1 MNGIVLIL
9 LISFGL
15 FSKSQSVENC
25 DETIDITN
33 GIKEGTSYVF
43 RNFTFTENDYFTN
56 SSGVFG
62 CLCHFENCVQACCP
76 RGQTLKASSN
86 RLECV
91 QETSQSYVQI
101 KGVQLTHIIQVPD
114 RRNCSDDKS
123 LIMLNATQLDLELLK
138 YGFLKWEESVFHYK
152 DYCIFSEGGDV
163 VVMACVDPEM
173 TVSFVLYCIGMIIS
187 MPFLLAT
194 FLVYAILPD
203 RNLHQRALMFYVL
216 TLLISYMLLVTI
228 NLSENINRPWCE
240 IFGYLTLYFFMV
252 SFFWMNVIC
261 FDIWYTFSGGRG
273 FVGSKR
279 TSERKR
285 LLLYSLY
292 AFGVPLLVALLVL
305 LLQSKVLSESS
316 EHNPGIGINKCF
328 LGDGWPN
335 LWYFYLEAGL
345 LVLMNIIFFTL
356 TALKIRQVKKET
368 SMLKH
373 NDSQR
378 HSYEKDKQKF
388 NLYVKLLFAM
398 GVNWSMEVISWL
410 VNWRT
415 GNNIQYIWWA
425 TDFFNAV
432 YGVFIFFM
440 FVFKKKIWKLLQRRY
455 YTFVGK
461 PHLAHTMTTTNAT
474 RTSHYS
480 STNYS
485 TTDTAVTD
493 RTNVSNGNGRGR
505 PEEMALR
512 TVT

>member
-1 MNGIVLIL
+1 MWFVFLVMAVTSKVVLSQDDYSICYAKTCIRKCCDKNYVLTKNKTGSFCNLVNETLHHPVLHDKGFGIIYRESLCNWQQFPTNAFLDEHNLTFFENGTLLVPETVWGQEHLQGIHDYCADHLNGREGVLICL
-9 LISFGL
+9 L
-15 FSKSQSVENC
+15 
-25 DETIDITN
+25 DESAIQ
-33 GIKEGTSYVF
+33 
-43 RNFTFTENDYFTN
+43 RR
-56 SSGVFG
+56 
-62 CLCHFENCVQACCP
+62 Q
-76 RGQTLKASSN
+76 
-86 RLECV
+86 RL
-91 QETSQSYVQI
+91 I
-101 KGVQLTHIIQVPD
+101 
-114 RRNCSDDKS
+114 
-123 LIMLNATQLDLELLK
+123 
-138 YGFLKWEESVFHYK
+138 
-152 DYCIFSEGGDV
+152 
-163 VVMACVDPEM
+163 
-173 TVSFVLYCIGMIIS
+173 VSIGMIIS

>member
-1 MNGIVLIL
+1 MITVLVFLVKIVLAKEVF
-9 LISFGL
+9 ISDNETDNL
-15 FSKSQSVENC
+15 CSANNNC
-25 DETIDITN
+25 FRKCCPKGDALVGDECH
-33 GIKEGTSYVF
+33 
-43 RNFTFTENDYFTN
+43 NFYMPSLPDPLTAYFPSRNDYFLI
-56 SSGVFG
+56 SGNGNFCSKPNTVPLYFMTPQFRF
-62 CLCHFENCVQACCP
+62 LENA
-76 RGQTLKASSN
+76 
-86 RLECV
+86 
-91 QETSQSYVQI
+91 VQI
-101 KGVQLTHIIQVPD
+101 LEEEDQPILQYPNFCLEWFVENGT
-114 RRNCSDDKS
+114 SE
-123 LIMLNATQLDLELLK
+123 ATLGLL
-138 YGFLKWEESVFHYK
+138 
-152 DYCIFSEGGDV
+152 
-163 VVMACVDPEM
+163 ACLSTTGM
-173 TVSFVLYCIGMIIS
+173 KTYNYGMIIS

-440 FVFKKKIWKLLQRRY
+440 FVFKKKIWKLLQRRFNWKKSQE
-455 YTFVGK
+455 TVLTG
-461 PHLAHTMTTTNAT
+461 
-474 RTSHYS
+474 TSPAP
-480 STNYS
+480 ST
-485 TTDTAVTD
+485 
-493 RTNVSNGNGRGR
+493 SNLYNNKIA
-505 PEEMALR
+505 MN
-512 TVT
+512 

>member
-1 MNGIVLIL
+1 MPYHKSGIFYENTEYCVDELD
-9 LISFGL
+9 GL
-15 FSKSQSVENC
+15 A
-25 DETIDITN
+25 
-33 GIKEGTSYVF
+33 VF
-43 RNFTFTENDYFTN
+43 TCF
-56 SSGVFG
+56 
-62 CLCHFENCVQACCP
+62 P
-76 RGQTLKASSN
+76 
-86 RLECV
+86 
-91 QETSQSYVQI
+91 QETAAEIV
-101 KGVQLTHIIQVPD
+101 T
-114 RRNCSDDKS
+114 RNV
-123 LIMLNATQLDLELLK
+123 NA
-138 YGFLKWEESVFHYK
+138 
-152 DYCIFSEGGDV
+152 
-163 VVMACVDPEM
+163 M
-173 TVSFVLYCIGMIIS
+173 GMIIS

-378 HSYEKDKQKF
+378 HSYEKDKQK
-388 NLYVKLLFAM
+388 
-398 GVNWSMEVISWL
+398 
-410 VNWRT
+410 
-415 GNNIQYIWWA
+415 
-425 TDFFNAV
+425 
-432 YGVFIFFM
+432 
-440 FVFKKKIWKLLQRRY
+440 Y